1 MKSFNPWLLYKTLSS
16 NNPLGYLSS
25 TTLFTYL
32 QGHGVNVTFD
42 EILLFVRSL
51 LPQFK
56 DKLSYQEFLE
66 VVLPYRRIKSR
77 QKALK

>member
-16 NNPLGYLSS
+16 NDPLGYLSS
-25 TTLFTYL
+25 NTLFAFL

-51 LPQFK
+51 LPKF
-56 DKLSYQEFLE
+56 
-66 VVLPYRRIKSR
+66 
-77 QKALK
+77 